1 VSLPTDAKKRKGV
14 PIASGVLNYFP
25 DAIAAIAELSRIG
38 NDQHNPGQPLHWN
51 RNKSTDHDDCLVR
64 HFMERG
70 TIDTDGVRHSTKVA
84 WRALA
89 LLQTELE
96 KASLTNIPIRNIE
109 WRDGWILLP
118 NGCVVR
124 SGKGKAVHIPQI
136 STRHGQGHPMAA
148 EAMRD
153 EYTRDDNSTGV

>member
-1 VSLPTDAKKRKGV
+1 MSLPTDAKERKGV

-51 RNKSTDHDDCLVR
+51 REKSTDHDDCLIR

-70 TIDTDGVRHSTKVA
+70 TVDTDGVRHSTKVA

-96 KASLTNIPIRNIE
+96 RASRRNVPIRDIE
-109 WRDGWILLP
+109 WRDGWILINDHYVFQP
-118 NGCVVR
+118 GNPP
-124 SGKGKAVHIPQI
+124 VHIPQM
-136 STRHGQGHPMAA
+136 SKPRGQSHPMAA
-148 EAMRD
+148 EALRD